1 MSEYPN
7 IPKEELSCPC
17 VISVRS
23 HKDKANHP
31 HLPGYECKF
40 PFTSERAEG
49 NSQARPAAAPTLSTR
64 APSTFTQQDFP
75 ANQEHVQ
82 TGGKIKY
89 NLLQEKMKVNPNRH
103 TSKRFLFATFILC
116 AEGTIVS
123 KRFALLNET
132 GTREAFL
139 GKIILKN
146 HQKPIPALQTSV
158 LNKEM

>member
-1 MSEYPN
+1 MSEYPS
-7 IPKEELSCPC
+7 IAKEELSCPC
-17 VISVRS
+17 VISVSS
-23 HKDKANHP
+23 HRDKANHP
-31 HLPGYECKF
+31 HLPRYECKF

-49 NSQARPAAAPTLSTR
+49 NSQAQSAAAPTLST
-64 APSTFTQQDFP
+64 FIQQDFP

-89 NLLQEKMKVNPNRH
+89 NLPQEKMKVNPNRH
-103 TSKRFLFATFILC
+103 TSKGFLFATFIPC

-123 KRFALLNET
+123 KRFTLLNET

-146 HQKPIPALQTSV
+146 HQKLIPAFQTPI